1 MSNDTIRHV
10 VGYARVSTRDQ
21 DLSSQVERIQRYI
34 SDYGLIPAIEG
45 AIFQEKLSGIS
56 NQRPERTKI
65 MKLAEQGKIDLVIC
79 TKLDRWGRSLKD
91 LIETMNFLESKK
103 VNMVFLDQNID
114 LSSPMGKMLFQ
125 ILGAVAEFERNL
137 IVERTQEGRVR
148 AMLHGT
154 RSGKPMHGPL
164 KDLPE
169 KTIIQ
174 RYKNGESIKS
184 LASEYRVSPNT
195 IRKTYSEKR
204 CCQDVESLN
213 STSRNNG
220 EKTIIQLDVKL
231 DDIDRNILDILK
243 KHTLPMKAIQ
253 IQAVLNYMGYDVS
266 YGILSKK
273 LSNLTILSLVSRG
286 KGSRVYRYGCHLSL
300 QS

>member
-65 MKLAEQGKIDLVIC
+65 MKLAEQGKIDPVIC

-137 IVERTQEGRVR
+137 IVERTQEGKVR

-174 RYKNGESIKS
+174 RYRNGESIKS
-184 LASEYRVSPNT
+184 LASEYKVSPNT
-195 IRKTYSEKR
+195 IKKR
-204 CCQDVESLN
+204 LIL
-213 STSRNNG
+213 RNVAVR
-220 EKTIIQLDVKL
+220 TW
-231 DDIDRNILDILK
+231 
-243 KHTLPMKAIQ
+243 KA
-253 IQAVLNYMGYDVS
+253 
-266 YGILSKK
+266 
-273 LSNLTILSLVSRG
+273 
-286 KGSRVYRYGCHLSL
+286 
-300 QS
+300 

>member
-45 AIFQEKLSGIS
+45 AIFQEKISGIS

-65 MKLAEQGKIDLVIC
+65 MKLAEQGKIDLAIC

-91 LIETMNFLESKK
+91 LMETMNFLESPHAS
-103 VNMVFLDQNID
+103 MVFLDQNID

-169 KTIIQ
+169 KTIVQ
-174 RYKNGESIKS
+174 RYRNGESIKS

-195 IRKTYSEKR
+195 IKKR
-204 CCQDVESLN
+204 LIL
-213 STSRNNG
+213 RN
-220 EKTIIQLDVKL
+220 V
-231 DDIDRNILDILK
+231 
-243 KHTLPMKAIQ
+243 
-253 IQAVLNYMGYDVS
+253 AVRTWKS
-266 YGILSKK
+266 
-273 LSNLTILSLVSRG
+273 
-286 KGSRVYRYGCHLSL
+286 
-300 QS
+300 

>member
-45 AIFQEKLSGIS
+45 AIFQEKMSGAS
-56 NQRPERTKI
+56 NQRPERSRI
-65 MKLAEQGKIDLVIC
+65 LKLAEQEKIDLVIC

-91 LIETMNFLESKK
+91 LIETMTFLEAHN

-114 LSSPMGKMLFQ
+114 LRTPMGRMLFQ

-137 IVERTQEGRVR
+137 IVERTQEGRMR

-164 KDLPE
+164 KDIPE

-174 RYKNGESIKS
+174 RYRNGESIKS

-195 IRKTYSEKR
+195 IKKR
-204 CCQDVESLN
+204 LIL
-213 STSRNNG
+213 RNVAVR
-220 EKTIIQLDVKL
+220 TW
-231 DDIDRNILDILK
+231 
-243 KHTLPMKAIQ
+243 KA
-253 IQAVLNYMGYDVS
+253 
-266 YGILSKK
+266 
-273 LSNLTILSLVSRG
+273 
-286 KGSRVYRYGCHLSL
+286 
-300 QS
+300 

>member
-164 KDLPE
+164 KDIPE

-174 RYKNGESIKS
+174 RYRNGESIKS

-195 IRKTYSEKR
+195 IKKR
-204 CCQDVESLN
+204 LIL
-213 STSRNNG
+213 RNVAVR
-220 EKTIIQLDVKL
+220 TW
-231 DDIDRNILDILK
+231 
-243 KHTLPMKAIQ
+243 KA
-253 IQAVLNYMGYDVS
+253 
-266 YGILSKK
+266 
-273 LSNLTILSLVSRG
+273 
-286 KGSRVYRYGCHLSL
+286 
-300 QS
+300 

>member
-21 DLSSQVERIQRYI
+21 DLSSQVERIQRHI

-45 AIFQEKLSGIS
+45 AIFQEKISGIS

-65 MKLAEQGKIDLVIC
+65 MKLAEQGKIDLAIC

-91 LIETMNFLESKK
+91 LMETMNFLESHH
-103 VNMVFLDQNID
+103 VSMVFLDQNID

-125 ILGAVAEFERNL
+125 ILGSVAEFERNL

-169 KTIIQ
+169 KAIIQ
-174 RYKNGESIKS
+174 RYRNGETIKS
-184 LASEYRVSPNT
+184 LASEYRISPTT
-195 IRKTYSEKR
+195 IKKR
-204 CCQDVESLN
+204 LIL
-213 STSRNNG
+213 RNVAVR
-220 EKTIIQLDVKL
+220 T
-231 DDIDRNILDILK
+231 LK
-243 KHTLPMKAIQ
+243 A
-253 IQAVLNYMGYDVS
+253 
-266 YGILSKK
+266 
-273 LSNLTILSLVSRG
+273 
-286 KGSRVYRYGCHLSL
+286 
-300 QS
+300 

>member
-65 MKLAEQGKIDLVIC
+65 MRLAEQGKIDLVIC

-137 IVERTQEGRVR
+137 IVERTQEGRMR

-154 RSGKPMHGPL
+154 RYGKPMHGPL

-169 KTIIQ
+169 KAIIQ

-184 LASEYRVSPNT
+184 LAS
-195 IRKTYSEKR
+195 
-204 CCQDVESLN
+204 
-213 STSRNNG
+213 
-220 EKTIIQLDVKL
+220 
-231 DDIDRNILDILK
+231 
-243 KHTLPMKAIQ
+243 
-253 IQAVLNYMGYDVS
+253 
-266 YGILSKK
+266 
-273 LSNLTILSLVSRG
+273 
-286 KGSRVYRYGCHLSL
+286 
-300 QS
+300 

>member
-65 MKLAEQGKIDLVIC
+65 MRLAEQGKIDLVIC

-91 LIETMNFLESKK
+91 LMETMNFLESHHAS
-103 VNMVFLDQNID
+103 MVFLDQNID

-137 IVERTQEGRVR
+137 IVERTQEGRMR

-169 KTIIQ
+169 RTIIQ
-174 RYKNGESIKS
+174 RYRNGESIKS

-195 IRKTYSEKR
+195 IKKR
-204 CCQDVESLN
+204 L
-213 STSRNNG
+213 
-220 EKTIIQLDVKL
+220 IL
-231 DDIDRNILDILK
+231 RNIAVR
-243 KHTLPMKAIQ
+243 TWKA
-253 IQAVLNYMGYDVS
+253 
-266 YGILSKK
+266 
-273 LSNLTILSLVSRG
+273 
-286 KGSRVYRYGCHLSL
+286 
-300 QS
+300 

>member
-34 SDYGLIPAIEG
+34 TDYGLIPAIEG

-174 RYKNGESIKS
+174 RYRNGESIKS

-195 IRKTYSEKR
+195 IKKR
-204 CCQDVESLN
+204 LIL
-213 STSRNNG
+213 RNVAVR
-220 EKTIIQLDVKL
+220 TW
-231 DDIDRNILDILK
+231 
-243 KHTLPMKAIQ
+243 KA
-253 IQAVLNYMGYDVS
+253 
-266 YGILSKK
+266 
-273 LSNLTILSLVSRG
+273 
-286 KGSRVYRYGCHLSL
+286 
-300 QS
+300 

>member
-65 MKLAEQGKIDLVIC
+65 MKLAEQRKIDLVIC

-91 LIETMNFLESKK
+91 LIETMNFLESHHAS
-103 VNMVFLDQNID
+103 MVFLDQNID

-137 IVERTQEGRVR
+137 IVERTREGRMR

-154 RSGKPMHGPL
+154 RSGRPMHGPL

-169 KTIIQ
+169 NTIIQ
-174 RYKNGESIKS
+174 RYRNGESIKS

-195 IRKTYSEKR
+195 IKKR
-204 CCQDVESLN
+204 L
-213 STSRNNG
+213 
-220 EKTIIQLDVKL
+220 IL
-231 DDIDRNILDILK
+231 RNIAVR
-243 KHTLPMKAIQ
+243 TWKA
-253 IQAVLNYMGYDVS
+253 
-266 YGILSKK
+266 
-273 LSNLTILSLVSRG
+273 
-286 KGSRVYRYGCHLSL
+286 
-300 QS
+300 

>member
-137 IVERTQEGRVR
+137 IVERTQEGKVR

-174 RYKNGESIKS
+174 RYRNGESIKS

-195 IRKTYSEKR
+195 IKKR
-204 CCQDVESLN
+204 LIL
-213 STSRNNG
+213 RN
-220 EKTIIQLDVKL
+220 V
-231 DDIDRNILDILK
+231 
-243 KHTLPMKAIQ
+243 
-253 IQAVLNYMGYDVS
+253 AVRTWKS
-266 YGILSKK
+266 
-273 LSNLTILSLVSRG
+273 
-286 KGSRVYRYGCHLSL
+286 
-300 QS
+300 

>member
-45 AIFQEKLSGIS
+45 AIFQEKMSGAS
-56 NQRPERTKI
+56 NQRPERSRI
-65 MKLAEQGKIDLVIC
+65 LKLAEQGKIDLVIC

-91 LIETMNFLESKK
+91 LIETMTFLESHN

-114 LSSPMGKMLFQ
+114 LRTPMGRMLFQ

-137 IVERTQEGRVR
+137 IVERTQEGRMR

-164 KDLPE
+164 KDIPE

-174 RYKNGESIKS
+174 RYRNGESIKS

-195 IRKTYSEKR
+195 IKKR
-204 CCQDVESLN
+204 LIL
-213 STSRNNG
+213 RNVAVR
-220 EKTIIQLDVKL
+220 TW
-231 DDIDRNILDILK
+231 
-243 KHTLPMKAIQ
+243 KA
-253 IQAVLNYMGYDVS
+253 
-266 YGILSKK
+266 
-273 LSNLTILSLVSRG
+273 
-286 KGSRVYRYGCHLSL
+286 
-300 QS
+300 